1 MTNHPLPKAQ
11 VKQPMRVVKRKP
23 QADGPVSAAPK
34 EPEKE
39 KKLEWITPK
48 RKSFVESLT
57 RNVAVA
63 AALLLFVVAVRSAA
77 IPQAQDVFTAVKD
90 SVNMNLDETLGKLSF
105 VSSLLPESA
114 LVFWDNDDAVQVT
127 APVHGDIVHAFSEE
141 EPYVGLLGVSN
152 DVRAAADGE
161 VMNIAH
167 GDGEERVVRIRHD
180 DGLETIYGNLTQC
193 YVAEGDQVY
202 EGDIIGETADKQ
214 PVYFEVRKSGRS
226 VDPVPL
232 MKEVVA
238 VP

>member
-1 MTNHPLPKAQ
+1 MPNHPLPKAQ
-11 VKQPMRVVKRKP
+11 VKPMHVVKRAP
-23 QADGPVSAAPK
+23 NTSQPVINPPK
-34 EPEKE
+34 ESNGE

-48 RKSFVESLT
+48 KKSFVESLT

-63 AALLLFVVAVRSAA
+63 AALLLFVVAVRNAA
-77 IPQAQDVFTAVKD
+77 IPEAKDVFTAVKD

-105 VSSLLPESA
+105 VSNLLPESA
-114 LVFWDNDDAVQVT
+114 LVFWNNADTVEVT
-127 APVHGDIVHAFSEE
+127 APVHGDVVHTFTED
-141 EPYVGLLGVSN
+141 EPYIGLLGVSS
-152 DVRAAADGE
+152 DVHAAADGE

-167 GDGEERVVRIRHD
+167 GDGEERIVRIRHE
-180 DGLETIYGNLTQC
+180 DGLETIYGNLLQC

-202 EGDIIGETADKQ
+202 EGDILGETAARQ